1 MDYEQFVCAM
11 LECTKKKLSK
21 TEFVERQEILKNNG
35 VVSVGLVIRDY
46 DKKIAPIVYM
56 EEFYE

>member
-46 DKKIAPIVYM
+46 DKKIADRIV
-56 EEFYE
+56 